1 MGKAIIVPNADFYS
15 RNLGKVT
22 KADLYID
29 GASSIFWEGVFK
41 AYLADGTPVSANW
54 SVSGPATISA
64 STGKQVTV
72 ETTGRGVVSLTATYG
87 SYTFTKQIE
96 STNDGYIKNG
106 LVLYLDGAD
115 CNGTTWV
122 DRAGGKVF
130 TLHNAKIN
138 GEGVIFHTTAYSAA
152 GASYASNSTMHSV
165 TPTAGTIEICAY
177 RTGIRASGEPEHIV
191 FGGTANR
198 IVYVVASGGN
208 YVVISNNTS
217 NNAPRALI
225 NGRTLEKFT
234 HSINAARHV
243 YNGQLGEL
251 GANIA
256 NARSGYVQIGCR
268 TDGHYAFEGIV
279 YQVRIYNR
287 QLTEEEMLHNQSID
301 AEKYG
306 ITLNTDTE

>member
-1 MGKAIIVPNADFYS
+1 MGKAIIVPNADFYG

-29 GASSIFWEGVFK
+29 GVNSIFWEGVFK

-72 ETTGRGVVSLTATYG
+72 ETTGRGIVSLTATYG

-122 DRAGGKVF
+122 DRARGKVF
-130 TLHNAKIN
+130 TLHNASID
-138 GEGVIFHTTAYSAA
+138 GQGVVFNTTA
-152 GASYASNSTMHSV
+152 GKPSYAQCTADAIAV
-165 TPTAGTIEICAY
+165 TPTAGTIEVCAY
-177 RTGIRASGEPEHIV
+177 RRAVIAAEGEYVVHTGTINRLCYVTNKARTGVAITTNNTNNAPFVNENTGKREKFVHSINSARHYYNGV
-191 FGGTANR
+191 VGTFGSNATANR
-198 IVYVVASGGN
+198 YGN
-208 YVVISNNTS
+208 
-217 NNAPRALI
+217 
-225 NGRTLEKFT
+225 
-234 HSINAARHV
+234 
-243 YNGQLGEL
+243 
-251 GANIA
+251 GAF
-256 NARSGYVQIGCR
+256 IGCR
-268 TDGHYAFEGIV
+268 SDGHFAFQGTV

-287 QLTEEEMLHNQSID
+287 QLTEEEILHNQSID